1 MENKTTMS
9 SNKNKYFVVEQVS
22 VVSAKNKAEAIKAA
36 NSGRRVAGTNVLIS
50 ANSVDRVPASA
61 ARSMASTD
69 S

>member
-1 MENKTTMS
+1 MS

-36 NSGRRVAGTNVLIS
+36 NSSRRVAGTNVLIS
-50 ANSVDRVPASA
+50 ANDVSRVPAST
-61 ARSMASTD
+61 ARSLVSTD